1 MESYIVVIDK
11 NKDKKIN
18 VENNEKIDPRSPLF
32 NGISKF

>member
-1 MESYIVVIDK
+1 MIDK